1 MSPSRVPLLI
11 VCIKYC
17 DIALQVTWGHQ
28 RDLLLP
34 NNWLAH
40 YPLFVA
46 ILLYKVQHNK
56 YSTHKKTRLYL
67 LNLQIYHSG
76 NSTTQSMACFSTWEK
91 KSFVI
96 RVGVWKTLCHS
107 RLSFIILG
115 KLINISRPQVFFFF
129 FLTDKNQSSSIPL
142 QDPVRINKL
151 SETVTILNKG
161 DGTVHALNKCF
172 CPFAGYCILP

>member
-28 RDLLLP
+28 HDLLLP
-34 NNWLAH
+34 NSWLAH
-40 YPLFVA
+40 CPLFVA
-46 ILLYKVQHNK
+46 ILLYKVQHTQENQTVSAQFASLSLWK
-56 YSTHKKTRLYL
+56 FNNS
-67 LNLQIYHSG
+67 IYG
-76 NSTTQSMACFSTWEK
+76 MFSTWEK

-107 RLSFIILG
+107 LISFIILG
-115 KLINISRPQVFFFF
+115 KRINISRPQVFFSF
-129 FLTDKNQSSSIPL
+129 FLTDKKQSSSIPL